1 MFYGCRKQQATAICY
16 FCITTHNNNWVFLSL
31 PGGAAENIKIKAVE
45 GVGKKNMNESFVN
58 KVAESG
64 LITID
69 LETYYPK
76 GEVAVFD
83 MKDYLFMQM
92 ILKEKDFR
100 EALKNL
106 DWSVFSNKNVA
117 LTCTA
122 DAIIPVWAWMLVAT
136 YLQPVAKEIVMGDE
150 KELHKNLFLKNLSA
164 INVNEFTDKRVVIKG
179 CGETPIA
186 DYVYMEITKLLRP
199 VAKSIMY
206 GEPCST
212 VPVYKKR

>member
-1 MFYGCRKQQATAICY
+1 MSEPLI
-16 FCITTHNNNWVFLSL
+16 
-31 PGGAAENIKIKAVE
+31 
-45 GVGKKNMNESFVN
+45 N

-64 LITID
+64 LITVD
-69 LETYYPK
+69 LERYYPR
-76 GEVAVFD
+76 GETVVFD
-83 MKDYLFMQM
+83 LKDHLFMGM

-100 EALKNL
+100 EALKNT
-106 DWSVFSNKNVA
+106 DWSVYQDKNVA

-122 DAIIPVWAWMLVAT
+122 DAIIPVWAWMLAVT
-136 YLQPVAKEIVMGDE
+136 YLQPVAKEVVMGDE
-150 KELHKNLFLKNLSA
+150 KELHKFLYLKNLAS
-164 INVNEFTDKRVVIKG
+164 IDTSEFQDKRVVIKG

-212 VPVYKKR
+212 VPVFKKK

>member
-1 MFYGCRKQQATAICY
+1 
-16 FCITTHNNNWVFLSL
+16 
-31 PGGAAENIKIKAVE
+31 
-45 GVGKKNMNESFVN
+45 MNEPFIN

-64 LITID
+64 LISLD
-69 LETYYPK
+69 LETWYPK
-76 GEVAVFD
+76 EETAVFD
-83 MKDYLFMQM
+83 MKDHLFMGM

-100 EALKNL
+100 EALKSL
-106 DWSVFSNKNVA
+106 DWSFYANKNVA
-117 LTCTA
+117 LTCSA
-122 DAIIPVWAWMLVAT
+122 EAIILVWAWMLVAT
-136 YLQPVAKEIVMGDE
+136 YLQPVAREIIMGDE
-150 KELHKNLFLKNLSA
+150 KELHKHLFLKNLST
-164 INVNEFTDKRVVIKG
+164 INVNDYADQRVVIKG

>member
-1 MFYGCRKQQATAICY
+1 
-16 FCITTHNNNWVFLSL
+16 
-31 PGGAAENIKIKAVE
+31 
-45 GVGKKNMNESFVN
+45 MNEPFVN

-76 GEVAVFD
+76 GNTAVFD
-83 MKDYLFMQM
+83 LKEYLFMGM

-100 EALKNL
+100 EALKNI
-106 DWSVFSNKNVA
+106 DWSFYKDKDVA
-117 LTCTA
+117 LTCSV
-122 DAIIPVWAWMLVAT
+122 DAVIPVWAWMLVAT

-150 KELHKNLFLKNLSA
+150 KELQKSLFIKNISA
-164 INVNEFTDKRVVIKG
+164 INVNEFADKRVVIKG
-179 CGETPIA
+179 CGETPIG
-186 DYVYMEITKLLRP
+186 DYVYMEITKILRP

-212 VPVYKKR
+212 VPVYKKSTVNKP

>member
-1 MFYGCRKQQATAICY
+1 MSEPFI
-16 FCITTHNNNWVFLSL
+16 
-31 PGGAAENIKIKAVE
+31 
-45 GVGKKNMNESFVN
+45 N

-64 LITID
+64 LITVD
-69 LETYYPK
+69 LETWYPK
-76 GEVAVFD
+76 GETAFFD
-83 MKDYLFMQM
+83 MKDHLFMGM

-117 LTCTA
+117 LTCSA

-150 KELHKNLFLKNLSA
+150 KELHKHLFLKNLSMV
-164 INVNEFTDKRVVIKG
+164 NVNDYADQRVVIKG

-212 VPVYKKR
+212 VPVYKKRP